1 MRLKSWIVT
10 ILIDMDDSG
19 NTQVSIEGMM
29 SDGKEWIMNG
39 LEIGSVDHNSVPR
52 IQFAVLK
59 EKNV

>member
-1 MRLKSWIVT
+1 
-10 ILIDMDDSG
+10 MDDSG